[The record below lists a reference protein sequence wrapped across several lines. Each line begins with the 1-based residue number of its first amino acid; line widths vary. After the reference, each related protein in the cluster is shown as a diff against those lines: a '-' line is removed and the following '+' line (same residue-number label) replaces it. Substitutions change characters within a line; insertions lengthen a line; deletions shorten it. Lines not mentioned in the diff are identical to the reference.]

1 MAARKMPRAGGEPG
15 GGPQFDYSIYF
26 RQVLKPKF
34 DERSWRGRA
43 ALLESY
49 RLEHP
54 RIHWLIMQVCP
65 RVVDRESQ
73 LPPVIAAPDKPRQQ
87 SRQQSKARPPAT
99 PRRGVKRC
107 QDQKEKGERQR
118 REAET
123 EQ

>member
-1 MAARKMPRAGGEPG
+1 M
-15 GGPQFDYSIYF
+15 
-26 RQVLKPKF
+26 
-34 DERSWRGRA
+34 ER
-43 ALLESY
+43 
-49 RLEHP
+49 P

-107 QDQKEKGERQR
+107 QDQKEKGKNGKGERQKQNDEKLQKR
-118 REAET
+118 KRKALDEEVDACDAE
-123 EQ
+123 